1 MILRGE
7 AILERLKG
15 GQIFKQ
21 GTWDEGLI
29 TEASYALRVASD
41 GLMLGGKT
49 FLPEK
54 DFLEGD
60 IKIDPGEIA
69 ILSTIERLDMPGDL
83 VGKIG
88 IRFDYASQGLTGL
101 MGIQVDPFYGW
112 GHTNERLYIRVANLG
127 NETISIPL
135 RADVFT
141 FELHNLDG
149 RVPEPTTPRLG
160 MWHRLQDILA
170 NQDHASWSNVTK
182 VQFDVGSLNTRFES
196 ATKEVRDYLQPLVMF
211 GIFLIAVT
219 ILGVALTVIVTGSDT
234 PETYVPTWVR
244 DWGWKVLLGTLSFAA
259 SVTGVIGLIIVGGL
273 ALRTFS
279 KGQ

>member
-7 AILERLKG
+7 AILQRLKG

-29 TEASYALRVASD
+29 KEASYALRVASD

-60 IKIDPGEIA
+60 IKIGPGEIA

-160 MWHRLQDILA
+160 MWHRLKDILA

>member
-29 TEASYALRVASD
+29 KEASYALRVATD
-41 GLMLGGKT
+41 GLMLGGKP

>member
-7 AILERLKG
+7 AILQRLKG

-29 TEASYALRVASD
+29 KEASYALRVASD
-41 GLMLGGKT
+41 GLMLGGKP

>member
-41 GLMLGGKT
+41 GLMLGRKT